1 MIRLSI
7 EAETLDLFLRDAV
20 ELSACLNEAF
30 ARMPVAETPKKPE
43 SPQEAKK
50 LTEAPVAPKAPDAP
64 KTPDAPKVPDVPD
77 VPDVPAAAPA
87 PKTETGY
94 KPDEVRAA
102 LLKIVKTPS
111 LGKAKMLEVVRDF
124 GVNKFQD
131 IPEDRYPEVMRRV
144 NEMLEGANAT

>member
-7 EAETLDLFLRDAV
+7 EAETLDLFLKDAV

-30 ARMPVAETPKKPE
+30 ARMPVVETTEKPE

-50 LTEAPVAPKAPDAP
+50 PVEVPVAPAVTAPKAPDAP
-64 KTPDAPKVPDVPD
+64 T
-77 VPDVPAAAPA
+77 AAPA

-124 GVNKFQD
+124 GVNKFPD
-131 IPEDRYPEVMRRV
+131 IPEDQYPEVMRRV

>member
-30 ARMPVAETPKKPE
+30 ARMPVAEAPKKPE
-43 SPQEAKK
+43 TKK
-50 LTEAPVAPKAPDAP
+50 PTEAPDAPTVAAPKAPDAP
-64 KTPDAPKVPDVPD
+64 KAPTAPKAT
-77 VPDVPAAAPA
+77 DVPAAAPV

-94 KPDEVRAA
+94 KSDEVRAA

-131 IPEDRYPEVMRRV
+131 IPEDQYPEVMRRV

>member
-30 ARMPVAETPKKPE
+30 ARMPVAEAPKKPE
-43 SPQEAKK
+43 SPQETKK
-50 LTEAPVAPKAPDAP
+50 PTEAPVALKAPDVPKAPDAP
-64 KTPDAPKVPDVPD
+64 TT
-77 VPDVPAAAPA
+77 APA

-131 IPEDRYPEVMRRV
+131 IPEDQYPEVMRRV

>member
-30 ARMPVAETPKKPE
+30 ARMPVAETPKKRE
-43 SPQEAKK
+43 SPQETKK

-64 KTPDAPKVPDVPD
+64 KTPDAPKAPDVPT
-77 VPDVPAAAPA
+77 AAPA

-131 IPEDRYPEVMRRV
+131 IPEDQYPEVMRRV

>member
-50 LTEAPVAPKAPDAP
+50 PVEAPVASKAPDVPDAPKAPD
-64 KTPDAPKVPDVPD
+64 TPTTV
-77 VPDVPAAAPA
+77 PA
-87 PKTETGY
+87 PKTETEY

-131 IPEDRYPEVMRRV
+131 IPEDQYPKVMRRV
-144 NEMLEGANAT
+144 NEMLEGANAA

>member
-43 SPQEAKK
+43 SPQETKNP
-50 LTEAPVAPKAPDAP
+50 TEAPVAPKAPDAP
-64 KTPDAPKVPDVPD
+64 KAPTAPKA
-77 VPDVPAAAPA
+77 PDVPAAAPA

-131 IPEDRYPEVMRRV
+131 IPEDQYPEVMRRV

>member
-1 MIRLSI
+1 MIRFSI

-50 LTEAPVAPKAPDAP
+50 PVEAPKALDAPKAPDVPKAPDAP
-64 KTPDAPKVPDVPD
+64 KA
-77 VPDVPAAAPA
+77 PDVPAAAPA

-131 IPEDRYPEVMRRV
+131 IPEDQYPEVMRRV

>member
-30 ARMPVAETPKKPE
+30 ARMPVAGTPKKPE
-43 SPQEAKK
+43 SPQETKK
-50 LTEAPVAPKAPDAP
+50 PTEAPDAPTVAAPKAPDAP
-64 KTPDAPKVPDVPD
+64 KAPTAPKA
-77 VPDVPAAAPA
+77 PDVPAAAPV

-131 IPEDRYPEVMRRV
+131 IPEDQYPEVMRRV

>member
-43 SPQEAKK
+43 SPQEA
-50 LTEAPVAPKAPDAP
+50 PVAPTVAAP
-64 KTPDAPKVPDVPD
+64 KTPDAPKA
-77 VPDVPAAAPA
+77 PDVPAAAPA

-111 LGKAKMLEVVRDF
+111 LGKAKMLEIVRDF

-131 IPEDRYPEVMRRV
+131 IPEDQYPEVMRRV
-144 NEMLEGANAT
+144 NETLEGANAT

>member
-43 SPQEAKK
+43 SPQEVKK
-50 LTEAPVAPKAPDAP
+50 PVEAPVASKAPDVPDAPKAPDAP
-64 KTPDAPKVPDVPD
+64 T
-77 VPDVPAAAPA
+77 AAQT

-131 IPEDRYPEVMRRV
+131 IPEDQYPEVMRRV

>member
-50 LTEAPVAPKAPDAP
+50 PVEAPVAPKAPEAP
-64 KTPDAPKVPDVPD
+64 EAPDVPKASD
-77 VPDVPAAAPA
+77 APTVAPA

-131 IPEDRYPEVMRRV
+131 IPEDQYPEVMRRV

>member
-20 ELSACLNEAF
+20 ELSTCLNEAF

-50 LTEAPVAPKAPDAP
+50 LTEAPVASKAPDAP
-64 KTPDAPKVPDVPD
+64 DVPT
-77 VPDVPAAAPA
+77 AAPI

-131 IPEDRYPEVMRRV
+131 IPEDQYPEVMRRV

>member
-50 LTEAPVAPKAPDAP
+50 PTEAPVAPKAPDTP
-64 KTPDAPKVPDVPD
+64 KAPDAPKAPDVLT
-77 VPDVPAAAPA
+77 ATPA
-87 PKTETGY
+87 PNTETGY

-131 IPEDRYPEVMRRV
+131 IPEDQYPEVMRRV
-144 NEMLEGANAT
+144 SEMLEGANAT

>member
-43 SPQEAKK
+43 SPQETKK
-50 LTEAPVAPKAPDAP
+50 LTEAPVVSKAPDAP
-64 KTPDAPKVPDVPD
+64 KTPDAPKA
-77 VPDVPAAAPA
+77 PDVPAAAPA

-131 IPEDRYPEVMRRV
+131 IPEDQYPEVMRRV
-144 NEMLEGANAT
+144 NEMLEDANAT

>member
-50 LTEAPVAPKAPDAP
+50 PVEAPVASKAPDVPDAPKAPDAP
-64 KTPDAPKVPDVPD
+64 TT
-77 VPDVPAAAPA
+77 APA

-131 IPEDRYPEVMRRV
+131 IPEDQYPEVMRRV

>member
-43 SPQEAKK
+43 SPQETKK
-50 LTEAPVAPKAPDAP
+50 PTDAPVALKAPDASKAPDAP
-64 KTPDAPKVPDVPD
+64 KA
-77 VPDVPAAAPA
+77 PDVPAAAPA

-131 IPEDRYPEVMRRV
+131 IPEDQYPEVMRRV

>member
-50 LTEAPVAPKAPDAP
+50 PVEAPVAAKAPTAPAVTAPAVTTPKAL
-64 KTPDAPKVPDVPD
+64 DVPT
-77 VPDVPAAAPA
+77 AAPA

-131 IPEDRYPEVMRRV
+131 IPENQYPEVMRRV

>member
-43 SPQEAKK
+43 SPQETKK
-50 LTEAPVAPKAPDAP
+50 PTDAPVALKAPDVPDAPKAPD
-64 KTPDAPKVPDVPD
+64 TPTT
-77 VPDVPAAAPA
+77 APA

-131 IPEDRYPEVMRRV
+131 IPEDQYPEVMRRV

>member
-50 LTEAPVAPKAPDAP
+50 PVEAPKAPDAP
-64 KTPDAPKVPDVPD
+64 KASDAPKAPDAPKALDVPT
-77 VPDVPAAAPA
+77 AAPA

-131 IPEDRYPEVMRRV
+131 IPEDQYPEVMRRV

>member
-30 ARMPVAETPKKPE
+30 AQMPVAGTPKKPE
-43 SPQEAKK
+43 SPQEMKK
-50 LTEAPVAPKAPDAP
+50 PTEAPDAPTVAAPKAPVAPKAPDAP
-64 KTPDAPKVPDVPD
+64 T
-77 VPDVPAAAPA
+77 AAPA

-94 KPDEVRAA
+94 KSDEVRAA

-131 IPEDRYPEVMRRV
+131 IPEDQYPEVMRRV

>member
-20 ELSACLNEAF
+20 ELSACLNEVF

-43 SPQEAKK
+43 SPQETKK

-64 KTPDAPKVPDVPD
+64 KTPDAPK

-131 IPEDRYPEVMRRV
+131 IREDQYPEVMRRV

>member
-20 ELSACLNEAF
+20 ELSAGLNEAF

-50 LTEAPVAPKAPDAP
+50 PIEAPVAPKAPTAP
-64 KTPDAPKVPDVPD
+64 AVTTPKAPDAPT
-77 VPDVPAAAPA
+77 AAPA

-131 IPEDRYPEVMRRV
+131 IPEDQYPEVMRRV

>member
-50 LTEAPVAPKAPDAP
+50 LTEAPVASKAPDAP
-64 KTPDAPKVPDVPD
+64 DVPT
-77 VPDVPAAAPA
+77 AAPI

-131 IPEDRYPEVMRRV
+131 IPEDQYPEVMRRV

>member
-43 SPQEAKK
+43 SSQEAPVAPTVAAPKAPDTPK
-50 LTEAPVAPKAPDAP
+50 APVAPKAPD
-64 KTPDAPKVPDVPD
+64 
-77 VPDVPAAAPA
+77 VPAVAPA

-131 IPEDRYPEVMRRV
+131 IPGDQYPEVMRRV

>member
-20 ELSACLNEAF
+20 ELSACLNKAF

-43 SPQEAKK
+43 SRQEAKK
-50 LTEAPVAPKAPDAP
+50 PVEASVAPMAPDVPDAPKAPDAP
-64 KTPDAPKVPDVPD
+64 T
-77 VPDVPAAAPA
+77 AAPA

-131 IPEDRYPEVMRRV
+131 IPEDQYPEVMRRV

>member
-20 ELSACLNEAF
+20 ELSARLNEAF

-43 SPQEAKK
+43 SPQEAK
-50 LTEAPVAPKAPDAP
+50 TPAEPPVAPKAPDVL
-64 KTPDAPKVPDVPD
+64 DAPKASDAPT
-77 VPDVPAAAPA
+77 AASA

-131 IPEDRYPEVMRRV
+131 IPEDQYPEVMRRV

>member
-20 ELSACLNEAF
+20 ELGACLNEAF
-30 ARMPVAETPKKPE
+30 ARMPVTETPKKPE

-50 LTEAPVAPKAPDAP
+50 PVEAPVASKAPDAP
-64 KTPDAPKVPDVPD
+64 T
-77 VPDVPAAAPA
+77 AAPA
-87 PKTETGY
+87 PKNETGY

-131 IPEDRYPEVMRRV
+131 IPEDKYPEVMRRV

>member
-50 LTEAPVAPKAPDAP
+50 PVEAPVASKAPEA
-64 KTPDAPKVPDVPD
+64 PDVPKASD
-77 VPDVPAAAPA
+77 APTVAPA

-131 IPEDRYPEVMRRV
+131 IPEDQYPEVMRRV

>member
-20 ELSACLNEAF
+20 ELSAYLNEAF

-50 LTEAPVAPKAPDAP
+50 LTEAPVAPKAPVAPTVAAP
-64 KTPDAPKVPDVPD
+64 KAPDALKA
-77 VPDVPAAAPA
+77 PDVPAVAPA

-111 LGKAKMLEVVRDF
+111 LGKVKMLEVARDF

-131 IPEDRYPEVMRRV
+131 IPEDQYPEVMRRV

>member
-30 ARMPVAETPKKPE
+30 ARIPVAETTKKPE

-64 KTPDAPKVPDVPD
+64 KTPDAPKAPDVPT
-77 VPDVPAAAPA
+77 AAPA

-131 IPEDRYPEVMRRV
+131 IPEDQYPEVMRRV

>member
-30 ARMPVAETPKKPE
+30 ARMPVAETPKKSE

-50 LTEAPVAPKAPDAP
+50 PIEAPVASKAPEA
-64 KTPDAPKVPDVPD
+64 PDVPKASD
-77 VPDVPAAAPA
+77 APTVAPA

-131 IPEDRYPEVMRRV
+131 IPEDQYPEVMRRV

>member
-50 LTEAPVAPKAPDAP
+50 SVEAPVTPKAPDVPDAPKAPDAP
-64 KTPDAPKVPDVPD
+64 TS
-77 VPDVPAAAPA
+77 APA

-131 IPEDRYPEVMRRV
+131 IPEDQYPEVMRRV

>member
-30 ARMPVAETPKKPE
+30 ARMPVAETSKKPE

-50 LTEAPVAPKAPDAP
+50 LTEAPDAP
-64 KTPDAPKVPDVPD
+64 KTPDAPKA
-77 VPDVPAAAPA
+77 PDVPAAAPA
-87 PKTETGY
+87 AKTETGY

-131 IPEDRYPEVMRRV
+131 IPEDQYPEVMRRV

>member
-43 SPQEAKK
+43 SPQEAPV
-50 LTEAPVAPKAPDAP
+50 APTVAAPKAPDAP
-64 KTPDAPKVPDVPD
+64 KAPKTPDAPKAPK

-131 IPEDRYPEVMRRV
+131 IPEDQYPEVMRRV

>member
-43 SPQEAKK
+43 SPQETKK
-50 LTEAPVAPKAPDAP
+50 PTEAPVAPKASVAP
-64 KTPDAPKVPDVPD
+64 KAPK

-131 IPEDRYPEVMRRV
+131 IPEDQYPEVMRRV

>member
-20 ELSACLNEAF
+20 ELSARLNEAF
-30 ARMPVAETPKKPE
+30 VRMPVMGTPKKPE

-50 LTEAPVAPKAPDAP
+50 PTDVPVALKA
-64 KTPDAPKVPDVPD
+64 
-77 VPDVPAAAPA
+77 PDVPAAAPA

-131 IPEDRYPEVMRRV
+131 IPEDQYPEVMRRV

>member
-43 SPQEAKK
+43 SPQEAPV
-50 LTEAPVAPKAPDAP
+50 APTVAAPKAPDAP
-64 KTPDAPKVPDVPD
+64 KASVAPKAPDVPT
-77 VPDVPAAAPA
+77 AAPA

-131 IPEDRYPEVMRRV
+131 IPEDQYPEVMRRV
-144 NEMLEGANAT
+144 NEMLEGTNAT